1 MEKKRGRARFDRI
14 NEISCIDEDAASEVG
29 CVRHK
34 KKELCCFH
42 MAQETWRDIRSDRDV
57 DAAARCKPRLN

>member
-34 KKELCCFH
+34 KKRIVLLPH
-42 MAQETWRDIRSDRDV
+42 GTGDMA
-57 DAAARCKPRLN
+57 